1 MPLTDAKLRQAEPRE
16 KSYKLYDSNGL
27 LIQVPP
33 SGSLRWRFNY
43 QHNGKAKTLSL
54 GTYPLISLKQARE
67 KRDHFRQL
75 LLEGIDPSAQRQAN
89 RRREALAAENSFELV
104 AREWHGN
111 QSNTWAPSHSKRVL
125 ARLELDIFPLLGKL
139 DIADIEAPEL
149 LAALRR
155 IEDRGALESA
165 KRVKTI
171 CGQVFRYGI
180 ATGRCKRDVARDLH
194 GSLKKAEKTNF
205 AATIEPV
212 AVGALLRKVY
222 AYQATVQVMAAMK
235 IAPHVFVRAGE
246 LRAMKW
252 EDVDFEKAQWCYHVT
267 KTKSEHIVP
276 LSTQVIELLQDI
288 QQFTGHRPYVF
299 PSAKSG
305 NRPMSDAALTVA
317 LRSMGV
323 AKEDH
328 TIHGWRATAKTRLE
342 EGITDAAGQ
351 KLEFRTEAIELQL
364 AHKVK
369 DSNGTAYNRTKH
381 LDTRTAMMQAYSDYL
396 DQLRAGAD
404 VIDIVCREAVG

>member
-1 MPLTDAKLRQAEPRE
+1 
-16 KSYKLYDSNGL
+16 
-27 LIQVPP
+27 
-33 SGSLRWRFNY
+33 
-43 QHNGKAKTLSL
+43 
-54 GTYPLISLKQARE
+54 
-67 KRDHFRQL
+67 
-75 LLEGIDPSAQRQAN
+75 
-89 RRREALAAENSFELV
+89 
-104 AREWHGN
+104 
-111 QSNTWAPSHSKRVL
+111 
-125 ARLELDIFPLLGKL
+125 
-139 DIADIEAPEL
+139 
-149 LAALRR
+149 
-155 IEDRGALESA
+155 
-165 KRVKTI
+165 
-171 CGQVFRYGI
+171 
-180 ATGRCKRDVARDLH
+180 
-194 GSLKKAEKTNF
+194 
-205 AATIEPV
+205 
-212 AVGALLRKVY
+212 
-222 AYQATVQVMAAMK
+222 MAAMK

-342 EGITDAAGQ
+342 EGITDATGQ

-396 DQLRAGAD
+396 DQLRTGAD
-404 VIDIVCREAVG
+404 VVDMSEHRQATTV